1 MIVLIAV
8 LGNKSFETAVIYN
21 DAFKGEMMRK
31 HCLRILIVLFSFA
44 GLGIAARAQVRD
56 QVAVT
61 IPFDFVIGGKTLPAG
76 TYKVNRVTDT
86 NRRILILHS
95 FDNHTSA
102 LVVPS
107 QIEDPSTDK
116 VYVSF
121 ERVGGQYFLSKIATA
136 DDVFT
141 IPMSRSATVEV
152 AARNSAPASNGSG
165 SH

>member
-1 MIVLIAV
+1 
-8 LGNKSFETAVIYN
+8 
-21 DAFKGEMMRK
+21 MRK

-61 IPFDFVIGGKTLPAG
+61 IPFEFVVGGKTLPAG

-86 NRRILILHS
+86 NRRTLILYS
-95 FDNHTSA
+95 FENHTSV

-107 QIEDPSTDK
+107 QVEDASSDK
-116 VYVSF
+116 AYVSF
-121 ERVGGQYFLSKIATA
+121 ERVGGQYFLSEIATA
-136 DDVFT
+136 DYVFT
-141 IPMSRSATVEV
+141 IQVSRSETMQV
-152 AARNSAPASNGSG
+152 AAHNSAPASNGSG